1 LAFLIKGGN
10 KMLDLEKEEQLL
22 RFLQLT
28 KEGKYVEI
36 DISSLEYIRYPFLRL
51 EAFEEY
57 YYYNLR

>member
-1 LAFLIKGGN
+1 
-10 KMLDLEKEEQLL
+10 MLDLEKEEQLL